1 MLLEIEAERK
11 DVSRE
16 EMEKKSLYEFTFCHN
31 QEHPCEKRGMYM
43 FHGWTTIHLK
53 IFTLINN
60 QIPDI
65 LNQTVWKYIPK
76 LSKSTN
82 ETKKKVLDNK
92 LFENLKVSISYLYGK
107 FNILYT

>member
-1 MLLEIEAERK
+1 MWKKRYVYVPWVDNYSLKEIYL
-11 DVSRE
+11 D
-16 EMEKKSLYEFTFCHN
+16 
-31 QEHPCEKRGMYM
+31 Q
-43 FHGWTTIHLK
+43 
-53 IFTLINN
+53 N